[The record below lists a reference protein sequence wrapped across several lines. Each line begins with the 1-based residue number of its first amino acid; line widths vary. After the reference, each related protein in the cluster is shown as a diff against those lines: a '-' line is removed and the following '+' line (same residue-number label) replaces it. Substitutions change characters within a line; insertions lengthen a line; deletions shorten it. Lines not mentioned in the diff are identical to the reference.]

1 MQSESANGSDKSSI
15 KFKVMIINTGELN
28 KVLED
33 KDFDGIT
40 LQLSQVIGGNASGD
54 DHKFRFIAY
63 KHYSSKKK
71 QEEITDPK
79 FFANDNGDEIFK
91 DIEIGGD
98 GFTTHFGNLKLT
110 RADMKENADTEEF
123 PYLVLSP
130 DHGTG
135 DYENYIVFHAF
146 YTDKISDAQP
156 QSQPQSLS
164 RGFSVAGASSKVI
177 KPSPPA

>member
-1 MQSESANGSDKSSI
+1 MQHESANASDKSSI

-40 LQLSQVIGGNASGD
+40 LQLSQAIGGDN
-54 DHKFRFIAY
+54 HQFRFIAY
-63 KHYSSKKK
+63 KHFSSKKK

-79 FFANDNGDEIFK
+79 FFASNNGDEIFK

-110 RADMKENADTEEF
+110 RADMKENVDTAEF

-146 YTDKISDAQP
+146 YTDKISDAGPQP
-156 QSQPQSLS
+156 QVQPLS
-164 RGFSVAGASSKVI
+164 RGFSTAGVNSIVI

>member
-1 MQSESANGSDKSSI
+1 
-15 KFKVMIINTGELN
+15 MIINTNELN
-28 KVLED
+28 KALED

-40 LQLSQVIGGNASGD
+40 LQLSQVIGSSASAD

-63 KHYSSKKK
+63 KHFSSKKK
-71 QEEITDPK
+71 QEEITDPN
-79 FFANDNGDEIFK
+79 FFVNDDGNEIFK
-91 DIEIGGD
+91 DIEIGDD

-110 RADMKENADTEEF
+110 RADMKENADTDEF

-146 YTDKISDAQP
+146 YTNKLSDARPQP
-156 QSQPQSLS
+156 QVQALS
-164 RGFSVAGASSKVI
+164 RGVSIATSTSKVI

>member
-1 MQSESANGSDKSSI
+1 
-15 KFKVMIINTGELN
+15 MIINTGELN

-40 LQLSQVIGGNASGD
+40 LQLSQVIGGSASAD

-63 KHYSSKKK
+63 KHFSSKKK
-71 QEEITDPK
+71 QEEITDAK
-79 FFANDNGDEIFK
+79 FFVNDNGNEIFK

-98 GFTTHFGNLKLT
+98 GFTAHFGNLKLT
-110 RADMKENADTEEF
+110 RADMKENADTKEF

-130 DHGTG
+130 DHGTRE
-135 DYENYIVFHAF
+135 YENYIVFHAF
-146 YTDKISDAQP
+146 YTDKLSDARLQP
-156 QSQPQSLS
+156 QVQPLS
-164 RGFSVAGASSKVI
+164 RGFSIAGATSKII